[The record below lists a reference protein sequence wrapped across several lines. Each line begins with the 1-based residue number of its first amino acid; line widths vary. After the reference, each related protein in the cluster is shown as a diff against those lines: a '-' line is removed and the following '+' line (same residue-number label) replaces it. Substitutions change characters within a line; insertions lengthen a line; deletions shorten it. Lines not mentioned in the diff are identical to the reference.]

1 MECLV
6 EKETT
11 DFESWRI
18 WSRETDCVEER
29 EWHFKPEVVVMCTV
43 NQVGET
49 NLQNCSFS
57 PKFERDNLYQVG
69 NDSIESK

>member
-1 MECLV
+1 MCFVPNLAVQQVGKVTRVNMECLV

-43 NQVGET
+43 N
-49 NLQNCSFS
+49 
-57 PKFERDNLYQVG
+57 
-69 NDSIESK
+69 